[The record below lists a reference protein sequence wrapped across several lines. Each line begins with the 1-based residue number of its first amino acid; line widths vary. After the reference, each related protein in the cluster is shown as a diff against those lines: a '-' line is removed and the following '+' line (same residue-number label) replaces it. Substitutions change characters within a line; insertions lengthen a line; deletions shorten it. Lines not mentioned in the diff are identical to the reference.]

1 MKPIH
6 FILISAILFV
16 YACGDRQSNKKD
28 DKKNPPIEA
37 PKTVNPPAFNKD
49 SAFYFVQKQ
58 VEFGPRVPNSIGHIN
73 CGDWLVKKLKQYTDT
88 VYEQRVDLK
97 AFNGTILKSRNIIG
111 SINPDNKKRVLLCAH
126 WDTRPFADQDT
137 KDKSKPIIGANDGAS
152 GVAVLLELAR
162 IMQIQNPGIGV
173 DFILFDSED
182 YGSNEHE
189 DSYCLG
195 SQYWAKNPHVAG
207 YRANYGILLDMV
219 GAKNATFAREG
230 VSEQFASDIVNRV
243 WTTASRLGYG
253 NYFVNYNR
261 GGIIDDHYYVNQLAQ
276 IPTIDIIHYDPNTPS
291 GFGKYWHTH
300 DDNLESV
307 DPQTLLAVGATVA
320 WVVYN

>member
-6 FILISAILFV
+6 LIIISCVLFI
-16 YACGDRQSNKKD
+16 YACDGQSNKGK
-28 DKKNPPIEA
+28 DKKPDQVEA
-37 PKTVNPPAFNKD
+37 PKTINPPAFNKD
-49 SAFYFVQKQ
+49 SAYYFVQKQ

-73 CGDWLVKKLKQYTDT
+73 CGDWLFSKLQQYTDT

-97 AFNGTILKSRNIIG
+97 AFNGTILKSRNLIG

-137 KDKSKPIIGANDGAS
+137 KDKSKPILGANDGAS

-162 IMQIQNPGIGV
+162 IMQLQNPGIGV

-195 SQYWAKNPHVAG
+195 SQYWAKNPHVPG

-253 NYFVNYNR
+253 NYFINYNR